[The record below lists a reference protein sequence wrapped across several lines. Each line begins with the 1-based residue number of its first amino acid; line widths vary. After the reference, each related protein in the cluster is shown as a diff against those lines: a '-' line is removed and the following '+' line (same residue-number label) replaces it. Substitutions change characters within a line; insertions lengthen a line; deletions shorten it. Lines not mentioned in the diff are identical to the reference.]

1 MQLLFASHL
10 LEMTVEMGFL
20 IGMEIPQESH

>member
-1 MQLLFASHL
+1 MQLLFAGHL

-20 IGMEIPQESH
+20 IGMGIPRESH